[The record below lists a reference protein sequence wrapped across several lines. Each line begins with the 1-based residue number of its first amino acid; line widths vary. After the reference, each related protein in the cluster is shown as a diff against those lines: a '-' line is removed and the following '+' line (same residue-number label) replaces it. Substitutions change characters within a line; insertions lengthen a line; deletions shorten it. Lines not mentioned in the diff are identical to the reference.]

1 MQSQIWDYRP
11 DTPTG
16 ENSGVEKE
24 DVRRSN
30 LRAWIASSPE
40 ANVTAFA
47 RKWNLRQSHLSEIL
61 SGKRPFGERL
71 ARSIEKKAKIP
82 RDYLDRINDGPKEP
96 TASYHGISLTRAGA
110 LLGAEWEKLDL
121 DKRIEY
127 EQKIYAE
134 VAKKVRNSRKVVQLR
149 PHDDDE

>member
-1 MQSQIWDYRP
+1 MD
-11 DTPTG
+11 
-16 ENSGVEKE
+16 KE

-30 LRAWIASSPE
+30 LRAWVRSSPE
-40 ANVTAFA
+40 ENVTAFC
-47 RKWNLRQSHLSEIL
+47 RRWNLRQSHLSEIL
-61 SGKRPFGERL
+61 AGKRPFGERL

-82 RDYLDRINDGPKEP
+82 PEQLDRVSDGPKEP
-96 TASYHGISLTRAGA
+96 SAAYHGISLTRAGA

-134 VAKKVRNSRKVVQLR
+134 VAKKVRTSRR
-149 PHDDDE
+149 PTQPRPGDDDE